1 MAARPLS
8 ERLIE
13 AGAKLLSA
21 LDDAGLQ
28 PQGAAWIFDHSLGD
42 WRYIV
47 ATSLVDTMGR
57 SSVYKELLT
66 IIEKLHLPRELTV
79 QDIHLVAPSGP
90 LFKTISGALHI
101 ENGRVTVSDCIIN
114 GLRVDAVLYR
124 WTGVPS
130 QTKAAKVQKEFK
142 RRVKELAD
150 CPPLRA

>member
-1 MAARPLS
+1 MAARALS
-8 ERLIE
+8 GHLIE
-13 AGAKLLSA
+13 TGAKLLSA
-21 LDDAGLQ
+21 LDHAGLQ

-57 SSVYKELLT
+57 SSIYKELLALT
-66 IIEKLHLPRELTV
+66 KQLHLPQDLTV

-101 ENGRVTVSDCIIN
+101 ENGRVAVRDCVIN
-114 GLRVDAVLYR
+114 GLRVDALIYR

-130 QTKAAKVQKEFK
+130 QANAAKVQKEFK
-142 RRVKELAD
+142 RRVKELSH
-150 CPPLRA
+150 